1 MTYNLV
7 HLFNERDS
15 DSNIMWYSHR
25 NDNELIVMVYLY
37 VVSGLYVFM

>member
-1 MTYNLV
+1 MTYTLV
-7 HLFNERDS
+7 HLINERDS

-37 VVSGLYVFM
+37 VVLGSYFFM